1 VVLGGEAVTDFESDS
16 ARALLAYLATE
27 PGRARSR
34 EMLAEMLWPER
45 PPGAALSNLRHVLSV
60 LRTAL
65 GERDPEPRFLIAD
78 RSNLSIA
85 ASPQLRVDL
94 VEFER
99 LAAAPA
105 GTPGAVEAWEQ
116 AVELWR
122 GPLLEGLQI
131 RAGGEWEEWLVVSA
145 ERARRRFAGVLHSLS
160 SEYERSGD
168 WGRAIST
175 VRRQIEV
182 SPWDEQG
189 HRQLMRLLAS
199 TGEGAQ
205 ALSHFEHVSALF
217 EAELDSAP
225 SPATTAL
232 AELIR
237 EGDLQ
242 SVAAEEEVIFP
253 EFLTVEGPAASP
265 LFVGMDRELDALG
278 SHVDRALEG
287 DGHVL
292 LVAGEAGCGK
302 TMLAG
307 ELIARASDSPDL
319 LAAQGRCNAYGGLG
333 DPYLPFREVLGML
346 TGDVAAAY
354 GAGVLKRD
362 QAARLWESIPRSAR
376 LVHERGPSL
385 VGVMVNGALLLGR
398 AEKAVPEAPWL
409 EQFRDRLN
417 ALQQRPPAAER
428 MQPALFDEYTS
439 VLEGLATAH
448 PLLLVID
455 DLQWTDQ
462 GSAALLWHVSRRLE
476 GRRIL
481 VVGLYRP
488 EEIAA
493 GHPLETVLREIRA
506 GEPDSILELSGSR
519 DFIDAFVD
527 SEPNELDE
535 EFREELFKLTGG
547 HPLFTVEMVRGMQ
560 ERAEIRRNQAG
571 VWIPQ
576 ETLDWEQL
584 PRRVEAVIAQR
595 IGRLPR
601 DLQADLAVAS
611 VQGEEFVTEVIAEVR
626 EDSDVAKRLSLE
638 STSPHRLTEAS
649 GAARVGKEVIA
660 RHRFRHILFQ
670 RYLYDRLDQGEQI
683 RLHELTG
690 RALESLYRGD
700 PEPPVVDLAHHFDRA
715 GLVEPAIAYLHQA
728 GQRAVQM
735 SANEAA
741 IGLLQR
747 ARDLLEEIPES
758 TERDELELG
767 LLASLAA
774 PIMSARGYGAPE
786 AEDMG
791 RRVRELC
798 RRLEPSMTVVLALH
812 GLAAF
817 LTIRGRHLESEAV
830 VGDIIPIVE
839 ELADPVLQAFVSFLA
854 GYEQSWRGRLA
865 TGHDLLMHAYRD
877 YGVET
882 HGWLAHMA
890 GQAGGPEALVWD
902 GAFSVLRGYPEQM
915 RHLVEDGIGLAQ
927 HLGHPPTICH
937 THAIGR
943 GLTRIFAG
951 EYQDA
956 LDNCDQMESLAS
968 TEHLPFWLIA
978 AQIYRGTAIGHLGK
992 PDEGIELIRQG
1003 IDTWHSMGADAF
1015 QGLWWGEIAEIE
1027 AEAGH
1032 PERGLEMIDRV
1043 LPVSREGGE
1052 RLSEVK
1058 LLVHRGLLLSA
1069 MNDPSAGE
1077 ALEQAIDEARSI
1089 DARLLEL
1096 RATTGLATCL
1106 ADRGEA
1112 AGVRE
1117 RLADVYGC
1125 FTEGFESP
1133 YLVEARTALEQI

>member
-1 VVLGGEAVTDFESDS
+1 
-16 ARALLAYLATE
+16 
-27 PGRARSR
+27 
-34 EMLAEMLWPER
+34 
-45 PPGAALSNLRHVLSV
+45 
-60 LRTAL
+60 
-65 GERDPEPRFLIAD
+65 
-78 RSNLSIA
+78 
-85 ASPQLRVDL
+85 VDL

-105 GTPGAVEAWEQ
+105 GTPGAVKAWEQ
-116 AVELWR
+116 AVDLWR
-122 GPLLEGLQI
+122 GPLLEGLQV
-131 RAGGEWEEWLVVSA
+131 RAGGEWEEWLVISA
-145 ERARRRFAGVLHSLS
+145 ERARRRLAGVLHSLR
-160 SEYERSGD
+160 SEYERAGE
-168 WGRAIST
+168 WGKAIST
-175 VRRQIEV
+175 VRNLIEV
-182 SPWDEQG
+182 DPWDEQG
-189 HRQLMRLLAS
+189 HRHLMRLLAS
-199 TGEGAQ
+199 IGERAQ

-232 AELIR
+232 ADQIR

-242 SVAAEEEVIFP
+242 SVAPEEEVVYP
-253 EFLTVEGPAASP
+253 EFLTVEGSAASP
-265 LFVGMDRELDALG
+265 LFVGMDRELDAIDG
-278 SHVDRALEG
+278 HVDRALEG
-287 DGHVL
+287 HGHVL
-292 LVAGEAGCGK
+292 LVAGEAGSGK

-307 ELIARASDSPDL
+307 ELIARASDSSDL
-319 LAAQGRCNAYGGLG
+319 LAALGRCNAYGGLG

-346 TGDVAAAY
+346 TGNVATAY
-354 GAGVLKRD
+354 GAGILKRE
-362 QAARLWESIPRSAR
+362 QAARLWKTIPRSAR

-398 AEKAVPEAPWL
+398 AEEAVPEAPWL
-409 EQFRDRLN
+409 EEFRDRVS
-417 ALQQRPPAAER
+417 ALKLRPPAAER

-448 PLLLVID
+448 SLLLVID
-455 DLQWTDQ
+455 DMQWADQ
-462 GSAALLWHVSRRLE
+462 GSAALLWHVARRLE

-481 VVGLYRP
+481 IVGLYRP
-488 EEIAA
+488 EEITA
-493 GHPLETVLREIRA
+493 GHPLEALLREMRA
-506 GEPDSILELSGSR
+506 GEPDSILELSGKR
-519 DFIDAFVD
+519 DFIDAVVD

-535 EFREELFKLTGG
+535 DFREELFELTGG
-547 HPLFTVEMVRGMQ
+547 HPLFTVEILHGMQ

-576 ETLDWEQL
+576 ENLDWEQL

-595 IGRLPR
+595 ISRLPH

-611 VQGEEFVTEVIAEVR
+611 VQGEEFATEVIAEVR

-638 STSPHRLTEAS
+638 STSPHRLTEPS
-649 GAARVGKEVIA
+649 GAARVGGKVIA

-670 RYLYDRLDQGEQI
+670 RYLYDQVDQAERI

-690 RALESLYRGD
+690 RALESLYRGE
-700 PEPPVVDLAHHFDRA
+700 PEPPVVDLAYHFDRA

-728 GQRAVQM
+728 GQRAVRM

-741 IGLLQR
+741 IGLLWR
-747 ARDLLEEIPES
+747 ARELLEEIPES
-758 TERDELELG
+758 AEKDELELG

-774 PIMSARGYGAPE
+774 PTMSARGYGAPE
-786 AEDMG
+786 AEAMG

-798 RRLEPSMTVVLALH
+798 KRLPPSMTVVLALH

-817 LTIRGRHLESEAV
+817 LTVRGRHLESEAV
-830 VGDIIPIVE
+830 VDEIVPIVE
-839 ELADPVLQAFVSFLA
+839 ELADPTLHAFVSYLA
-854 GYEQSWRGRLA
+854 GYEGSWRGRLSA
-865 TGHDLLMHAYRD
+865 GHDLLMEAYRD
-877 YGVET
+877 YRVET
-882 HGWLAHMA
+882 HGWLANLA

-902 GAFSVLRGYPEQM
+902 AAFSVLRGYPDQM
-915 RHLVEDGIGLAQ
+915 TPLAEEGIALAH

-937 THAIGR
+937 THVIGR

-956 LDNCDQMESLAS
+956 LDNCDPMESLAS

-978 AQIYRGTAIGHLGK
+978 TQIYRGTAIGHLGK
-992 PDEGIELIRQG
+992 PDEGIEMIRKG
-1003 IDTWHSMGADAF
+1003 VDAWHAMGADAF

-1032 PERGLEMIDRV
+1032 PERGLEIIDRV

-1058 LLVHRGLLLSA
+1058 LLVHRGLLLWA
-1069 MNDPSAGE
+1069 MSDPSAEE

-1096 RATTGLATCL
+1096 RATTGWARCL
-1106 ADRGEA
+1106 ADRGETA
-1112 AGVRE
+1112 RARD
-1117 RLADVYGC
+1117 RLADSYDC

-1133 YLVEARTALEQI
+1133 FLVEARTALEQI